1 MRTEEPLAVSEFDSS
16 TILPLKRIDQ
26 TKSFRAGVLDAHDEP
41 VAASLLSRTR
51 RGIEKQIVL
60 AGQPPAQRER
70 ISGSAIYVG
79 PLFRH
84 FGHFLLESLARV
96 WYAAAQPNLPLA
108 WSIDVFEEE
117 PQYRSWQ
124 AELLALLGVRNP
136 SLFIS
141 KATVFD
147 HVFVPEPGYRIQNDF
162 HPQHRDFLA
171 VVAHRPEQGRY
182 TWLSRA
188 KLPQKGNRS
197 AGLLD
202 ERLEAAGW
210 QVVYPE
216 TMSIS
221 TQVAQLAASERVAGE
236 HGSALHMLLFLKDVD
251 QLKVDIFDRSP
262 DFRSLKSQNKNYQ
275 TIAVAKKIDQTVHR
289 CSFERVISRQGA
301 VVDKIGENSFKYLDQ
316 LGVPRMSNID
326 RSAATATPEM
336 RRHAPSPSVARL
348 KKLAQV
354 NAAKR
359 YLEIGVAD
367 GKTFLHVG
375 FDLKHAVD
383 PKFRFDTRNHESE
396 TCKFFETTSDE
407 FFLYFA
413 NMELKYDIVFL
424 DGLHTFEQTFRDF
437 CSTQAH
443 CHDRTIWLI
452 DDVYPSDAFS
462 ALPSEALSRKFR
474 KLQHGSG
481 KGPWHGDVFKTILAI
496 HDFFPN
502 LSYRTVVGQGNP
514 QAVVIRRPRK
524 DFAPKFGS
532 LETISRLSYFDFLE
546 EQALL
551 DIASDEEM
559 FAWLSD

>member
-1 MRTEEPLAVSEFDSS
+1 V
-16 TILPLKRIDQ
+16 
-26 TKSFRAGVLDAHDEP
+26 
-41 VAASLLSRTR
+41 
-51 RGIEKQIVL
+51 
-60 AGQPPAQRER
+60 
-70 ISGSAIYVG
+70 
-79 PLFRH
+79 
-84 FGHFLLESLARV
+84 
-96 WYAAAQPNLPLA
+96 
-108 WSIDVFEEE
+108 WSIDGVEQG
-117 PQYRSWQ
+117 PQYRAWQ
-124 AELLALLGVRNP
+124 AEVLALLGVQNP
-136 SLFIS
+136 TLFIS

-147 HVFVPEPGYRIQNDF
+147 NVLVPQPGYHIQTQF

-171 VVAHRPEQGRY
+171 VVAHRPEPGRF

-202 ERLEAAGW
+202 ERLAAAGW
-210 QVVYPE
+210 QVVHPE
-216 TMSIS
+216 TMPIPA
-221 TQVAQLAASERVAGE
+221 QVAQLAASERVAGE
-236 HGSALHMLLFLKDVD
+236 HGSALHMLLFLKNVGR
-251 QLKVDIFDRSP
+251 LKVDIFERSP
-262 DFRSLKSQNKNYQ
+262 DLPPKSHNKNYR
-275 TIAVAKKIDQTVHR
+275 TIAVAKKIDQTVHC
-289 CSFERVISRQGA
+289 CSFERVISRCGA

-316 LGVPRMSNID
+316 LGVPRMSIVD
-326 RSAATATPEM
+326 RSAATPT
-336 RRHAPSPSVARL
+336 RRHAPSPSVDRL
-348 KKLAQV
+348 KELAKV
-354 NAAKR
+354 NAAKS

-367 GKTFLHVG
+367 GRTFLHVD

-396 TCKFFETTSDE
+396 RCKFFETTSDD

-413 NMELKYDIVFL
+413 NSKVKYDIIFL
-424 DGLHTFEQTFRDF
+424 DGLHTFEQTFRDI

-481 KGPWHGDVFKTILAI
+481 KGPWHGDVFKTMFAI

-502 LSYRTVVGQGNP
+502 LSYRTVVRQGNP

-524 DFAPKFGS
+524 DFAPRFGS
-532 LETISRLSYFDFLE
+532 LETISRLGYFDFLE

-551 DIASDEEM
+551 NVASDEEM
-559 FAWLSD
+559 LTWLKG

>member
-1 MRTEEPLAVSEFDSS
+1 VEEPLEVHEFAKS
-16 TILPLKRIDQ
+16 TILPLKRLQQ
-26 TKSFRAGVLDAHDEP
+26 TKSFRAGVLDAQDEP
-41 VAASLLSRTR
+41 VAASLLYRKR
-51 RGIEKQIVL
+51 RGIEKQIIL
-60 AGQPPAQRER
+60 AGQPPAQRECVA
-70 ISGSAIYVG
+70 GPAIYAG
-79 PLFRH
+79 PLFSH

-96 WYAAAQPNLPLA
+96 WYAASRPDTPLV
-108 WSIDVFEEE
+108 WSIDGIEQE

-124 AELLALLGVRNP
+124 AEVLALLGVRNP
-136 SLFIS
+136 TLFIT

-147 HVFVPEPGYRIQNDF
+147 NVFVPEPGYQIQNDF

-171 VVAHRPEQGRY
+171 VVAHRPEPGRF

-197 AGLLD
+197 SGLLD
-202 ERLEAAGW
+202 ERLAAAGW

-221 TQVAQLAASERVAGE
+221 TQMAQLAASERVAGE
-236 HGSALHMLLFLKDVD
+236 HGSALHMLLFLKNVD
-251 QLKVDIFDRSP
+251 RLKVDIFDRSP

-289 CSFERVISRQGA
+289 CSFERVISRRGA
-301 VVDKIGENSFKYLDQ
+301 VVDKISENSFKYLDQ
-316 LGVPRMSNID
+316 LGVPRMSIVD
-326 RSAATATPEM
+326 RSAGTATPEA
-336 RRHAPSPSVARL
+336 RRHVPSPTVARL
-348 KKLAQV
+348 KELAQI

-367 GKTFLHVG
+367 GRTFLHVD

-383 PKFRFDTRNHESE
+383 PKFRFDTRYHESE
-396 TCKFFETTSDE
+396 RCKFFETTSDD

-413 NMELKYDIVFL
+413 NMEVKYDIVFL

-462 ALPSEALSRKFR
+462 ALPREALSRKFR

-481 KGPWHGDVFKTILAI
+481 KGPWHGDVFKTIFAI

-524 DFAPKFGS
+524 DFTPRFGS

-551 DIASDEEM
+551 DVASDEEL
-559 FAWLSD
+559 FAWLTG